1 MNNSMNLCRYLR
13 GKYSQHLEVHDPATE
28 SQQKS
33 TSGYFVC
40 IKTMTVSGPDH
51 QPVSREDC
59 HAGRQCFLK

>member
-1 MNNSMNLCRYLR
+1 MNLCRYYR
-13 GKYSQHLEVHDPATE
+13 DKYNQHLKAHHPVTE
-28 SQQKS
+28 SQHES
-33 TSGYFVC
+33 TSGYVVC